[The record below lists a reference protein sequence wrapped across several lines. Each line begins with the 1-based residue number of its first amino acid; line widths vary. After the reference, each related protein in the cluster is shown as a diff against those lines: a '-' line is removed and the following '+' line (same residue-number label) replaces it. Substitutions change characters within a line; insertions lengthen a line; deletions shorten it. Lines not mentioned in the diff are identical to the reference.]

1 MTGNQ
6 VAKLVA
12 LSELKKLEQA
22 WRKQM
27 EGVLKMG
34 LSSPDAVASIQE
46 MTVVQGT
53 LCRVIIEL
61 EKETK

>member
-1 MTGNQ
+1 
-6 VAKLVA
+6 VA

>member
-6 VAKLVA
+6 VAKLVT

>member
-1 MTGNQ
+1 MTGNKTAQ
-6 VAKLVA
+6 LVM
-12 LSELKKLEQA
+12 LSELKKLEQT

-34 LSSPDAVASIQE
+34 LSSADAVESIQE

-53 LCRVIIEL
+53 LCRAMVEL
-61 EKETK
+61 ERGTK

>member
-12 LSELKKLEQA
+12 LSELKKLEQT

-27 EGVLKMG
+27 EVVLKFPLG
-34 LSSPDAVASIQE
+34 ATDTVASIQE

-53 LCRVIIEL
+53 LCRAIIEL

>member
-1 MTGNQ
+1 MTETKTAQ
-6 VAKLVA
+6 LVT
-12 LSELKKLEQA
+12 LSELKKLEQT

-34 LSSPDAVASIQE
+34 LSSADAVESIQE

-53 LCRVIIEL
+53 LCRAMVEL
-61 EKETK
+61 ERGQK